1 MFPVRFVSSRPESL
15 GGGETLPCHCLQARR
30 RAPSIVFLDE
40 LDALVPSRNVRA
52 GTGDQIYASI
62 VSTLLSLMDG
72 VTARGQVV
80 VIAATNRSVC

>member
-1 MFPVRFVSSRPESL
+1 M
-15 GGGETLPCHCLQARR
+15 
-30 RAPSIVFLDE
+30 
-40 LDALVPSRNVRA
+40 PSRNVRA

-80 VIAATNRSVC
+80 VIGATNRLVSQLGRSVGR